1 MLEQVGKNDWTT
13 TCEPFGLY
21 PGVRRGAGGTDP
33 NRYGAEDSYL
43 LPHEARCEG
52 SVSEANN
59 PERFRCS
66 IRVSAPTTV
75 QWTTSQLGRG
85 NDTACLPLRL
95 VD

>member
-43 LPHEARCEG
+43 LAHEARCEG
-52 SVSEANN
+52 SVSEAND
-59 PERFRCS
+59 PDDS
-66 IRVSAPTTV
+66 DAPY
-75 QWTTSQLGRG
+75 
-85 NDTACLPLRL
+85 
-95 VD
+95 